1 MRFAALLIGTPGLN
15 VRVAY

>member
-1 MRFAALLIGTPGLN
+1 MRFAALLIGTHGLN